1 MSASVIALFDD
12 DDGGDDNA
20 REAAET
26 TNFLPSAVALT
37 LGSTAIH
44 QPFSNVA
51 LRTTTAAAD
60 DDDNDAS
67 VFPSAFPTS
76 SSKWRGAVHRGTI
89 ILMCVGGLKKERNY
103 DFSVEA

>member
-1 MSASVIALFDD
+1 MYASIIASFDD
-12 DDGGDDNA
+12 GDGGNDNA

-44 QPFSNVA
+44 QPFTNVA
-51 LRTTTAAAD
+51 LCTTTASVD

-67 VFPSAFPTS
+67 VFPSPFPT
-76 SSKWRGAVHRGTI
+76 SSKWRGSVHRGTI
-89 ILMCVGGLKKERNY
+89 ILVCVGGLKKERNY

>member
-1 MSASVIALFDD
+1 MSASVNALFDD
-12 DDGGDDNA
+12 DGGGDDNA

-26 TNFLPSAVALT
+26 TNFLPSVVALT
-37 LGSTAIH
+37 LRSTAIH
-44 QPFSNVA
+44 PPFTNVA

-60 DDDNDAS
+60 DDDNDSS
-67 VFPSAFPTS
+67 VFPSPFPT
-76 SSKWRGAVHRGTI
+76 SSKWRGSVHIGTI